1 MDPKLSPESMI
12 REGTATGGSAV
23 APGGV
28 TCTSSGPVV
37 GTPVTATPAGSGL
50 GPSTSSPSGWLMSA
64 PRLSAPGNA
73 AITVLVPGNPSFGPI
88 PRMPSM
94 GTPAKL
100 FAKAVDELAVR
111 TSTAVGAVTGPFVPK
126 PTVVSMVLK
135 FTVTDTLGPEKVTE
149 PVKTEGRFPG
159 ANWFS
164 ITRPL
169 DPVSSSTGTGGP
181 PSMETSTIGKG
192 PDVVSGMPAFSGI
205 GVPAVPALPPGPVPA
220 PPVPPVPLVPGVP

>member
-23 APGGV
+23 VAPGGV

-37 GTPVTATPAGSGL
+37 GTPVTATQAGSGL
-50 GPSTSSPSGWLMSA
+50 GPRTSSACGWAMSA
-64 PRLSAPGNA
+64 PSLRETRTA

-94 GTPAKL
+94 GTPSKL

-126 PTVVSMVLK
+126 PTVGSMVLK
-135 FTVTDTLGPEKVTE
+135 FTVTDTLRPEKPTE
-149 PVKTEGRFPG
+149 PVKTEGR
-159 ANWFS
+159 
-164 ITRPL
+164 
-169 DPVSSSTGTGGP
+169 
-181 PSMETSTIGKG
+181 
-192 PDVVSGMPAFSGI
+192 
-205 GVPAVPALPPGPVPA
+205 
-220 PPVPPVPLVPGVP
+220 